1 MSKTSVR
8 NKKFKTRLKDN
19 ARKIES
25 DNTIML
31 NNYRVAIDN
40 LKDKRNIKEIRDIL
54 SDIGYIK
61 CDEKLETSKVSDCMF
76 DLFCTII
83 DEYSNTIHLEI
94 C

>member
-1 MSKTSVR
+1 M
-8 NKKFKTRLKDN
+8 
-19 ARKIES
+19 
-25 DNTIML
+25 
-31 NNYRVAIDN
+31 
-40 LKDKRNIKEIRDIL
+40 L

-76 DLFCTII
+76 DLFCTRI

>member
-8 NKKFKTRLKDN
+8 NKEFKARLKDN

-40 LKDKRNIKEIRDIL
+40 LKDKRNIKEIRDML

-76 DLFCTII
+76 DLFCTRI